1 MVSALL
7 TGRQVVSRCAPH
19 HDRRCDVS
27 TPTHRGAFD
36 STLGPRRQ
44 WWHHGRWGHHGRWAH
59 HGRCRHHADGGTTKE
74 RILDVALD
82 LFIEQGFDK
91 TSLRQIAEKLGF
103 SKAALYY
110 HFASK
115 DDILMALH
123 LRIHELGK
131 ESQASLADT
140 PSGPETWRPMLES
153 FISVMIE
160 NRKVF
165 ILHER
170 NRAAFENLHRKEHDD
185 EHSDI
190 EVRFREVLRDASIPV
205 DQRVR
210 MACALGAVMGGL
222 VLAGDVFEDVSSDDL
237 GAMLRG
243 AVGDVLGPT
252 TARTGASRPT
262 RPGGADRP
270 RRSPRS
276 KG

>member
-1 MVSALL
+1 VPRTTTAAATSPPRP
-7 TGRQVVSRCAPH
+7 TDAP
-19 HDRRCDVS
+19 S
-27 TPTHRGAFD
+27 TAPSGPDANGA
-36 STLGPRRQ
+36 T
-44 WWHHGRWGHHGRWAH
+44 A
-59 HGRCRHHADGGTTKE
+59 ADAGTTKE

-123 LRIHELGK
+123 LRLHELGR
-131 ESQASLADT
+131 ESMAGLADA
-140 PSGPETWRPMLES
+140 PSGPETWRPMLDT
-153 FISVMIE
+153 FISLMIE

-185 EHSDI
+185 EHSDM
-190 EVRFREVLRDASIPV
+190 EVRFREVLRDRSIPV
-205 DQRVR
+205 DQRIR
-210 MACALGAVMGGL
+210 MSCALGAVMGGL
-222 VLAGDVFEDVSSDDL
+222 MLAGDVFEDVPSDDL

-243 AVGDVLGPT
+243 AVGDVLGT
-252 TARTGASRPT
+252 TPARARTSKAAGS
-262 RPGGADRP
+262 GGADRP

-276 KG
+276 RG